1 MRYLPCEDFEK
12 NARSVLNYN
21 LDYVLDFKYILVLS
35 FVGFSRIL
43 WKNPVLCN
51 CLTL

>member
-21 LDYVLDFKYILVLS
+21 LDYVLDFKYILYCLLS
-35 FVGFSRIL
+35 ASVESCGRIL
-43 WKNPVLCN
+43 FSAIA
-51 CLTL
+51 